1 MPHLALQF
9 NRRTISYHSTE
20 LCRATQQTGLLDVRF
35 GSKADIDHRERDV
48 GFVPFC
54 SVDNLAPI
62 REARMNGHLCS
73 TIMWS
78 KSLNCRPP
86 ASDLLHKKCD
96 ILHKKR
102 PPSGGFMCKAW

>member
-1 MPHLALQF
+1 MSALPP
-9 NRRTISYHSTE
+9 
-20 LCRATQQTGLLDVRF
+20 
-35 GSKADIDHRERDV
+35 KADINHRERDV

-86 ASDLLHKKCD
+86 ASDRLHKKCN
-96 ILHKKR
+96 ILHKKGPLR
-102 PPSGGFMCKAW
+102 GALCAKPGSLLAPDPVGDIAAERALGPCPSFVPKRT